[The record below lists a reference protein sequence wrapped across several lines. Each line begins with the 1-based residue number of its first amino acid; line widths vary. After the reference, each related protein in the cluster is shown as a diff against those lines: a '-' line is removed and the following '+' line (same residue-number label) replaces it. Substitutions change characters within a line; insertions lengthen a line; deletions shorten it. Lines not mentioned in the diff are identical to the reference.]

1 MDSSPA
7 SNLAAM
13 LRVVAYAILFCGCAI
28 FIAVMEMVPVI
39 FPERPFGQV
48 VAIGL
53 GISGILSLA
62 AVLRALLSLRRTLN
76 RK

>member
-1 MDSSPA
+1 
-7 SNLAAM
+7 
-13 LRVVAYAILFCGCAI
+13 
-28 FIAVMEMVPVI
+28 MEMVAVI
-39 FPERPFGQV
+39 FPERPFAQV